1 MKTKFFTL
9 FAAFVLLFSANAS
22 AQTNG
27 DVNGDGKVDEQDIA
41 AILEIMAEAGG
52 VKEQTK
58 YYWYV
63 GQTEPTAENYTTLAE
78 SSSTNYTNK
87 NYTTEKFGKVY
98 ILVPNIVKSI
108 KVKEVNANVYWE
120 DAAMSVTNPISG
132 YNLYTTNAPKGGS
145 APLVI
150 EYYYN
155 ETTYYWYVGNGD
167 EIVKNDPVA
176 ADIDWSK
183 AQQITSFEALGYS
196 ANGTKITMNKTGEN
210 NVYILCPKSWS
221 NKWQF
226 WNVDNTIDLTT
237 GFSTFSELL
246 EIPSFTKDGVE
257 YDLWMGEGY
266 AGNIAHMRSK

>member
-1 MKTKFFTL
+1 MKTMKRVFSL
-9 FAAFVLLFSANAS
+9 LLFFVAAMSVQTVQ

-27 DVNGDGKVDEQDIA
+27 DVNEDGVVNEQDIA

-58 YYWYV
+58 
-63 GQTEPTAENYTTLAE
+63 
-78 SSSTNYTNK
+78 
-87 NYTTEKFGKVY
+87 
-98 ILVPNIVKSI
+98 
-108 KVKEVNANVYWE
+108 
-120 DAAMSVTNPISG
+120 
-132 YNLYTTNAPKGGS
+132 
-145 APLVI
+145 
-150 EYYYN
+150 
-155 ETTYYWYVGNGD
+155 YYWYVGNGD

-183 AQQITSFEALGYS
+183 AQQITSFETLGYS
-196 ANGTKITMNKTGEN
+196 VNGTQITMNNTGEN
-210 NVYILCPKSWS
+210 NIFILCPKSWS

-237 GFSTFSELL
+237 GFAEVSEIL

-257 YDLWMGEGY
+257 YDLWILEMY